1 VALVIDFALT
11 ISVQKHQESAWS
23 KLFQATRS
31 GLWDII
37 KIALGALGG
46 GLVTWYL
53 THHPK

>member
-46 GLVTWYL
+46 GIVTWYL